1 MHLNSQF
8 AQRGLTARLLVVFA
22 PLACTVNHRCSCAY
36 LPSQPP
42 AATSPR
48 SLKAS
53 LPDGCSLLILYG
65 SNMGTCEAYAKD
77 MANQVR
83 LPRRVMGH
91 EAAASPTQ
99 TLGLLVEAQCPR
111 PQPLALRPAL

>member
-1 MHLNSQF
+1 M
-8 AQRGLTARLLVVFA
+8 
-22 PLACTVNHRCSCAY
+22 LAC
-36 LPSQPP
+36 LPAQPP

-91 EAAASPTQ
+91 EAAASTTQ
-99 TLGLLVEAQCPR
+99 TLGLLLMEAQCPR
-111 PQPLALRPAL
+111 PQPWLLRPAL